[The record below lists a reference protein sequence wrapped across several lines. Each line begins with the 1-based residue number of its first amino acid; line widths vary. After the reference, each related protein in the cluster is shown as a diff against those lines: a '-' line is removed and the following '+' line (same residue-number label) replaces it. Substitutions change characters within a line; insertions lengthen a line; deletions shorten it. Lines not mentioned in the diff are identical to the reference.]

1 MTHPILQPFV
11 MLMILT
17 ATVWVFMFI
26 QRNRYILS
34 NKINPQRISS
44 PELVSQL
51 LPETINRPSN
61 NLKNLFEL
69 PIIFYAICIA
79 LVAAQNTDT
88 SFVQLAWAYVALRAV
103 HSIIHCTFNRVIL
116 RFIPYALSSLVLWA
130 MVIKFAILVF

>member
-1 MTHPILQPFV
+1 MTHAILQPFV

-17 ATVWVFMFI
+17 AIVWIFMFI

-34 NKINPQRISS
+34 NKINPQSISS
-44 PELVSQL
+44 PELVSKL
-51 LPETINRPSN
+51 LPETVNRPSN

-69 PIIFYAICIA
+69 PVIFYAICIA
-79 LVAAQNTDT
+79 LVAAQNTDA

-130 MVIKFAILVF
+130 MVIKLAILVF